1 MSEFTPPWQCARMT
15 KSQIKK
21 YAKELE
27 KKRAIA
33 QKKLDEAKARWEF
46 DEEKKELKDLEKALE
61 NI

>member
-1 MSEFTPPWQCARMT
+1 MSEFTPPWQWARMT

-33 QKKLDEAKARWEF
+33 QKKLDEAKARWDF

>member
-1 MSEFTPPWQCARMT
+1 MSEFTPPWQWARMT
-15 KSQIKK
+15 KYQIKK